1 MLFCFCLEVY
11 NTNGGDVSSALPVFR
26 KIDSNFE
33 ENPCDSWKF
42 SYEFEFYLT
51 IISGAM
57 IAVLNAICVAI
68 FEHVP
73 VLFEGCLTYQEQTM
87 AQFERIVIV

>member
-1 MLFCFCLEVY
+1 LASFQKFQNDL
-11 NTNGGDVSSALPVFR
+11 A
-26 KIDSNFE
+26 
-33 ENPCDSWKF
+33 ENPCEKWQF
-42 SYEFEFYLT
+42 SYEFEVYLT

-57 IAVLNAICVAI
+57 IGLLNTICVAI
-68 FEHVP
+68 FEQVP

>member
-1 MLFCFCLEVY
+1 LTSFQKLEAGLV
-11 NTNGGDVSSALPVFR
+11 
-26 KIDSNFE
+26 
-33 ENPCDSWKF
+33 ENPCEKWKF
-42 SYEFEFYLT
+42 SYEFEVYLT

-57 IAVLNAICVAI
+57 IGLLNTICVAI
-68 FEHVP
+68 FENVP